1 MTRLFKSAS
10 RSQQGILLCC
20 GAYACFSL
28 QDAGMK
34 LLVAD
39 YTVTETLFWR
49 SLAVLLVCLLLGR
62 RALVHEAIKSPARK
76 PLVLRGLVGIAAWI
90 LYYLAAREMSLAQMT
105 TLYFSAPVI
114 VIVLAVLILR
124 ERPTLLQWL
133 VVALGFLGVL
143 IACQPTRII
152 DPVPVIFALVSAALW
167 AYTYIMLRQLGGQ
180 SSVAGQVAVS
190 NFVFVLAT
198 GVTLPWTLTTSEA
211 IAILF
216 MACVGLIGGIAQ
228 YLLFAS
234 FAKASATVLAP
245 FEYTGLIWAFILSY
259 VVWDASPNLPLLLG
273 AGLIAFSGILGV
285 VADRRA
291 NQASSS
297 QVDSIR

>member
-1 MTRLFKSAS
+1 MARLFKSVS
-10 RSQQGILLCC
+10 RSQQGILLSC

-34 LLVAD
+34 WLVAD
-39 YTVTETLFWR
+39 YSVTETLFWR

-62 RALVHEAIKSPARK
+62 QALVREAIKSPARK
-76 PLVLRGLVGIAAWI
+76 PLVLRGLVGIVAWI

-114 VIVLAVLILR
+114 VIVLAVLILG
-124 ERPTLLQWL
+124 ERPTPLQWL
-133 VVALGFLGVL
+133 VVALGFIGVL
-143 IACQPTRII
+143 VACQPTRIT
-152 DPVPVIFALVSAALW
+152 DPVPVIFALVSAGLW

-180 SSVAGQVAVS
+180 SSVAVQVAIS
-190 NFVFVLAT
+190 NLVFVLAT
-198 GVTLPWTLTTSEA
+198 GLALPWTLTTLEPK
-211 IAILF
+211 AILS
-216 MACVGLIGGIAQ
+216 MASVGLVGGIAQ

-245 FEYTGLIWAFILSY
+245 FEYTGLIWAFILSF
-259 VVWDASPNLPLLLG
+259 VVWDTLPNLPLMLG

-285 VADRRA
+285 IADRRSA
-291 NQASSS
+291 QAKSS
-297 QVDSIR
+297 QLSST